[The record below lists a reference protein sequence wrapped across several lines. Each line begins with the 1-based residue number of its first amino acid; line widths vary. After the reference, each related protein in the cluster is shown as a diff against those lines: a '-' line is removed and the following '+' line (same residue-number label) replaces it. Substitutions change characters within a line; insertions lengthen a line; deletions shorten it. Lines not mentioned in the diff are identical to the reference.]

1 MQHNIVK
8 VTATPVFA
16 RGDAEIA
23 GVRLSGKLSGVIVEI
38 ETSQGVVGHGFTAIT
53 DEAVV
58 AAAIDHVAAPNL
70 VGMNVS
76 SASGFSTSCT
86 GCYARAGRPAMR
98 GT

>member
-23 GVRLSGKLSGVIVEI
+23 GVRLSGKLSGVVVEI

-70 VGMNVS
+70 VGMNVVERERILDKLYWLL
-76 SASGFSTSCT
+76 C
-86 GCYARAGRPAMR
+86 RAGRPAMR